1 MSAAYNGGAAAG
13 AAAAAAIANAV
24 KAMGA
29 IIKLTPEEFA
39 KILAKI
45 ESPVV
50 VQGKG
55 GFLYRKHR
63 YLTNYKGFFFFTQS
77 NEPLQ
82 LPYKAEIVAASSI
95 WVPNT

>member
-39 KILAKI
+39 KILARI
-45 ESPVV
+45 EQPVI

-55 GFLYRKHR
+55 GFLNRKYR

-82 LPYKAEIVAASSI
+82 LPYKAEIVAASGI